1 MNAKTVLTITALF
14 FANIAVAQSVV
25 TAHMT
30 KNDHPQAVQIS
41 NPVQSITRDEAKTAG
56 IALIVD
62 NFDKIDTNH
71 DGVVTRAEL
80 RSYLLANR
88 RHVPMT

>member
-1 MNAKTVLTITALF
+1 MNAKYLLTISALLF
-14 FANIAVAQSVV
+14 TNLAIAQSVV
-25 TAHMT
+25 TASMQ
-30 KNDHPQAVQIS
+30 KNEGATALHVS
-41 NPVQSITRDEAKTAG
+41 NPVQSITKAEAKHAG
-56 IALIVD
+56 IALIVE
-62 NFDKIDTNH
+62 NFDKIDANR

>member
-1 MNAKTVLTITALF
+1 MNAKYLITISALLF
-14 FANIAVAQSVV
+14 SNLAFAQSVV
-25 TAHMT
+25 PASMQ
-30 KNDHPQAVQIS
+30 KNPNTPNLHVS
-41 NPVQSITRDEAKTAG
+41 NPVQSITKAEAKNAG
-56 IALIVD
+56 IALIVE
-62 NFDKIDTNH
+62 NFDKIDANN

>member
-1 MNAKTVLTITALF
+1 MNAKTLLTITTLL
-14 FANIAVAQSVV
+14 FANLAVAQSVV

-30 KNDHPQAVQIS
+30 KNDYPQAVQVS
-41 NPVQSITRDEAKTAG
+41 NPVQSITRDEAKNAG
-56 IALIVD
+56 IAVIVD
-62 NFDKIDTNH
+62 NFDKIDANH

>member
-1 MNAKTVLTITALF
+1 MNAKYLLTVTALL
-14 FANIAVAQSVV
+14 FANIAVAQSVM

-30 KNDHPQAVQIS
+30 RNDQPQAVQIS
-41 NPVQSITRDEAKTAG
+41 NPVQSITRDEAKSAG
-56 IALIVD
+56 IALIVE

-71 DGVVTRAEL
+71 DGIVTRAEL